1 MLALIVII
9 RITKDSRLATAHP
22 RSLPPDTRCNP
33 INLSSEQVTIFFVF
47 ILLFCTVGG
56 ILVGGRGHTLVGW
69 MHYAMRDVKEMGQH
83 MGYRSQEWNWPKEA
97 MNIPI

>member
-56 ILVGGRGHTLVGW
+56 ILVGGRGHTLDIIQAYTLRWLVE
-69 MHYAMRDVKEMGQH
+69 VFF
-83 MGYRSQEWNWPKEA
+83 
-97 MNIPI
+97 